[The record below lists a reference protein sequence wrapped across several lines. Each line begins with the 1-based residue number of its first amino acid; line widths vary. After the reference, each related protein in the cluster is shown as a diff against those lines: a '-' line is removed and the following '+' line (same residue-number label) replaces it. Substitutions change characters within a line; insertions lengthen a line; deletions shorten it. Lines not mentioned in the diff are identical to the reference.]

1 MASAADLAQRFLA
14 LAEQDRG
21 VFEKLA
27 DDPAMPDAAVGFFAQ
42 QTAEKSL
49 KAVLVRHGVEFRRTH
64 DLAELLDALADA
76 TGLAPPHADTLDE
89 LNPYAVEFRYGL
101 VEPRGLDR
109 PGVRAVVD
117 ALLDWARTQV
127 A

>member
-1 MASAADLAQRFLA
+1 MASAADLARRFLA
-14 LAEQDRG
+14 LAEQDCR

-27 DDPAMPDAAVGFFAQ
+27 DDSAMPDAAVGFFAQ
-42 QTAEKSL
+42 QAAEKCL

-101 VEPRGLDR
+101 VEPHGLDR
-109 PGVRAVVD
+109 PKTRATLH
-117 ALLDWARTQV
+117 ALLEWARTQV
-127 A
+127 V

>member
-1 MASAADLAQRFLA
+1 MGSPIELARRFLV
-14 LAEQDRG
+14 LAEQDRK

-27 DDPAMPDAAVGFFAQ
+27 DDPDMPDAAVGFFAQ
-42 QTAEKSL
+42 QTAEKAL

-76 TGLAPPHADTLDE
+76 TGLAPPLADVLDE

-101 VEPRGLDR
+101 VEPHNLDR
-109 PGVRAVVD
+109 PRTRVMLD
-117 ALLDWARTQV
+117 ALLRWAHAHVT
-127 A
+127 